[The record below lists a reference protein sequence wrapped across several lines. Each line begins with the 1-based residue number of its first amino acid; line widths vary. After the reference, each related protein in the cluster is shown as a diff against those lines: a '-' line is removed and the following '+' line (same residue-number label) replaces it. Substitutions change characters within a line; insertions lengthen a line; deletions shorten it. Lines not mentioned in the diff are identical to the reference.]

1 MPLYETPGATTKDE
15 KTGRTPVWSSIGVCV
30 PLGFLLLT
38 LVTKNATPRG
48 FYGSGVALA
57 AMLTVGFWLG
67 VIMSGVCGIIAI
79 FRNEKWILLTLM
91 DFVIPLVAF
100 SMMITGKL

>member
-1 MPLYETPGATTKDE
+1 
-15 KTGRTPVWSSIGVCV
+15 
-30 PLGFLLLT
+30 
-38 LVTKNATPRG
+38 
-48 FYGSGVALA
+48 
-57 AMLTVGFWLG
+57 
-67 VIMSGVCGIIAI
+67 MSGVCGIIAI